1 MRAYSLT
8 RAPVVVRSKETTGLA
23 LFLGKAEAVC
33 NTGVTHA
40 LDHVSNADRQTL
52 AANGATNSSAPTA
65 VRWYVM
71 SIVMLIMAVT
81 ALNRLNLSIAG
92 NTVEQEFAFD
102 TIRMGGIFSSFL
114 WGYAL
119 FQIPWGYICDRLGPM
134 RTLTTSML
142 CFGAGAGLMGVA
154 PRFAVS
160 TGISV
165 LLAFQVIRFLTG
177 VGEAAVSPSC
187 VRVIA
192 SWTSVRERG
201 FASGLQSAGLG
212 LGGTLTPILIAWAT
226 IHYGWRIAF
235 YLCSAFALLTVVIW
249 RISATDWP
257 EQHKKVNAAEL
268 AEIHPA
274 ARSGSDH
281 RHLMTNA
288 KTVPWLKILSSASV
302 WGLILAYG
310 CQGYA
315 FYVYYNWFYFYAVK
329 VRGLQMMQAAAWTS
343 APFLAMALLSP
354 AGGWFSDRV
363 SRRSGRR
370 QGRIYA
376 VWLGM
381 GVSAV
386 LLILGSHLAITVVAL
401 PMIALAAGFNYF
413 ATSNFWASCID
424 LAPEFSASLS
434 GLMNTFGNIGGAI
447 SSTATAYLAV
457 RQGWSRAL
465 DVAALATVGSGL
477 LFSIVNAGRTIEET
491 SEAA

>member
-1 MRAYSLT
+1 L
-8 RAPVVVRSKETTGLA
+8 
-23 LFLGKAEAVC
+23 
-33 NTGVTHA
+33 NH
-40 LDHVSNADRQTL
+40 SNSTSAGTL
-52 AANGATNSSAPTA
+52 AGTGATNSSAATA
-65 VRWYVM
+65 FRWRVM
-71 SIVMLIMAVT
+71 GIVMLIMAVT

-92 NTVEQEFAFD
+92 KTIEEEFAFD
-102 TIRMGGIFSSFL
+102 TIKMGRIFSSFL
-114 WGYAL
+114 WGYAI
-119 FQIPWGYICDRLGPM
+119 FQIPWGYVCDRIGPM
-134 RTLTTSML
+134 RTLTASML
-142 CFGAGAGLMGVA
+142 CFGLGAGMMGIA
-154 PRFAVS
+154 PHLALS
-160 TGISV
+160 TGFSI
-165 LLAFQVIRFLTG
+165 LLVFLIIRFFTG
-177 VGEAAVSPSC
+177 VGEAAISPGC
-187 VRVIA
+187 IRVIA
-192 SWTSVRERG
+192 SWTGVRERG

-212 LGGTLTPILIAWAT
+212 LGGTLTPIFIAWAT
-226 IHYGWRIAF
+226 IHYGWRISF

-249 RISATDWP
+249 RANATDWP

-274 ARSGSDH
+274 AQSGSGQ
-281 RHLMTNA
+281 RHLVTNA

-302 WGLILAYG
+302 WGLILGYG
-310 CQGYA
+310 FQGYA

-354 AGGWFSDRV
+354 VGGWFSDRL

-386 LLILGSHLAITVVAL
+386 LLILGSHLTITLIAL
-401 PMIALAAGFNYF
+401 PLIALAAGFNYF

-434 GLMNTFGNIGGAI
+434 GLMNTVGNIGGAI

-457 RQGWSRAL
+457 HQGWSRAL
-465 DVAALATVGSGL
+465 DIAALVTVGSGL
-477 LFSIVNAGRTIEET
+477 LFSVVNAGRTIEGASET
-491 SEAA
+491 N